1 MKSEHPRS
9 IGCGSTLTRRHFAAG
24 VVTSLIGNSR
34 RAGAAPLFDT
44 PLPIPQLVDA
54 AMQANAVSLKVASGR
69 HAFLKGRPTTT
80 YGYSAPILGPVIRV
94 RRGEDIAMTIENSL
108 DRDTTVHW
116 HGLSV
121 PGDVDGGPHQVI
133 RPRKIW
139 RPVLRIDQAASTIWY
154 HAHPHH
160 DTARQV
166 YMGLAGMI
174 IIEDGADALIGLP
187 RTYGVDDLPI
197 ILQDRSIAADGSLV
211 YSPSPL
217 SITYGSRG
225 DTIIV
230 NGAIAPVARV
240 PRGLV
245 RLRIL
250 DAANARN
257 FYLRFADQ
265 RMFHVIASDRG
276 FLAAPVPVTQLRIS
290 PGERY
295 EVLVDFSDGKA
306 VTLQTGPD
314 EELGLFGGMSE
325 HRADDGFE
333 TVMRFEPSA
342 PLAALRS
349 LPTSLVEPAA
359 IDPATA
365 ARRRQFILDS
375 SMCADNDT
383 PAAPPRSLT
392 TDMGRVMCIN
402 GKPHDMARIDE
413 EVKIGTV
420 EVWQI
425 FSVGMAHPFHIHGA
439 SFRILSIGGQPP
451 PAHLM
456 GWKDVVL
463 VDDKVELL
471 VAFDRPA
478 SPQSPFMYHC
488 HILEH
493 EDAGMMGQYTC
504 V

>member
-1 MKSEHPRS
+1 MMSQ
-9 IGCGSTLTRRHFAAG
+9 GGAYMLTRRQFAARSVAVMSTG
-24 VVTSLIGNSR
+24 LGSPYGYADTVRS
-34 RAGAAPLFDT
+34 DT
-44 PLPIPQLVDA
+44 PLLIPKLIDA
-54 AMQANAVSLKVASGR
+54 AKQANAVSLTVAAGR
-69 HAFLKGRPTTT
+69 HAFVRGKPAVT

-94 RRGEDIAMTIENSL
+94 RRGDDVAMTVENAL

-116 HGLSV
+116 HGLSIS
-121 PGDVDGGPHQVI
+121 GDVDGGPHQVI
-133 RPRKIW
+133 KPGKTW
-139 RPVLRIDQAASTIWY
+139 HPVLKIDQAASTAWF
-154 HAHPHH
+154 HPHH

-174 IIEDGADALIGLP
+174 IIDDGSDAHIDLP
-187 RTYGVDDLPI
+187 RSYGVDDLPI
-197 ILQDRSIAADGSLV
+197 IVQDRSFEDDGSLV

-230 NGAIAPVARV
+230 NGGINPVARV
-240 PRGLV
+240 PRGIV

-257 FYLRFADQ
+257 FYLRFGDQ

-276 FLAAPVPVTQLRIS
+276 FLAAPVNVRQLRIS
-290 PGERY
+290 PGERF

-314 EELGLFGGMSE
+314 EELGLFGGMTE
-325 HRADDGFE
+325 HRIDAEFE
-333 TVMRFEPSA
+333 PVMRFEPSA
-342 PLAALRS
+342 GLAAVRS
-349 LPTSLVEPAA
+349 LPTRLIEPGAA
-359 IDPATA
+359 NLITS

-375 SMCADNDT
+375 SMCTDQGR
-383 PAAPPRSLT
+383 PAAVRT
-392 TDMGRVMCIN
+392 GVTADMGRIMCIN

-413 EVKIGTV
+413 EVRIGTT

-425 FSVGMAHPFHIHGA
+425 FSVGMTHPFHIHGA
-439 SFRILSIGGQPP
+439 SFRILSIGDQPP

-456 GWKDVVL
+456 GWKDMVL
-463 VDDKVELL
+463 VEEKAELL
-471 VAFDRPA
+471 VAFDRAA

-493 EDAGMMGQYTC
+493 EDAGMMGQFVC
-504 V
+504 A